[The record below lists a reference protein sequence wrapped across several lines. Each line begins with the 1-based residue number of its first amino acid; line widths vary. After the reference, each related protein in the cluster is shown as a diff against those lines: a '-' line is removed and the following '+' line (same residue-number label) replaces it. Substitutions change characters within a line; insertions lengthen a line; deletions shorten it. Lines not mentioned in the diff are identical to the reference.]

1 MLYLAIV
8 DRPFSHLPL
17 VLTSDPL
24 TSKLYLSC
32 FSAFHHPSPARK
44 MAYLMSSCGP
54 DFQDPGVKAGY
65 PWAQLLGRGQ
75 VLIQAPGRV
84 DWLLP
89 LTFLCSEQ
97 PSEQS
102 PFV

>member
-8 DRPFSHLPL
+8 GQPFSTLSL

-24 TSKLYLSC
+24 TTKLYLSC
-32 FSAFHHPSPARK
+32 FSAFHYPSPAHK
-44 MAYLMSSCGP
+44 MACLMSSCGP
-54 DFQDPGVKAGY
+54 DFQDPGVKEGY

-97 PSEQS
+97 LSEQS
-102 PFV
+102 LFV